1 MYKKTIILATAIL
14 AVTVMTTMIAGHVY
28 AAASPSSSETFT
40 GGAGGIGGAG
50 GAGGVAGN
58 GGHNTDNSQ
67 SGGDNDQ
74 DANGGDANGGH
85 GGNANGGNACEK
97 ARCTS

>member
-14 AVTVMTTMIAGHVY
+14 AVTVMTSMIAGQVF
-28 AAASPSSSETFT
+28 ALLASPPSEILT

-58 GGHNTDNSQ
+58 GGTNTDNSQ

-74 DANGGDANGGH
+74 DANGGNANGGH
-85 GGNANGGNACEK
+85 GGSANGGNVCEK
-97 ARCTS
+97 AKCTS

>member
-1 MYKKTIILATAIL
+1 MYKKTIMLATAIL
-14 AVTVMTTMIAGHVY
+14 TVTVMTTMIAGQVF
-28 AAASPSSSETFT
+28 ALASPPSETFT

-74 DANGGDANGGH
+74 DANGGNANGGH

-97 ARCTS
+97 AKCTS

>member
-1 MYKKTIILATAIL
+1 MYKKTIILASAIL
-14 AVTVMTTMIAGHVY
+14 AVTVMTTMIAGHVFA
-28 AAASPSSSETFT
+28 AAASPPSETFT

-58 GGHNTDNSQ
+58 GGTNTDNSQ

-74 DANGGDANGGH
+74 RANGGDANGGH
-85 GGNANGGNACEK
+85 GGSANGGNVCEQAK
-97 ARCTS
+97 CTS